1 MRLRCTVLTLGLA
14 LSACQN
20 ADEPPASMSKAQPE
34 LRFRS
39 IGGVSM
45 GGYGAAYYGTRFGEL
60 FDGVAALGGPLDFA
74 QTSDYIRHEMIGGFV
89 PDEQNQ
95 MFHADALL
103 AGVDTISSFSRS
115 GYMEILQDIFLVAGN
130 SGIYNPQNSYWP
142 LGVRTD
148 APASIARARSC
159 SNPHTLDS
167 FYDHEY
173 NNPDVPFCASYPGAV
188 SPNAAGLWPVITY
201 CESKGVTELPYV
213 YPDPARA
220 DRPTEIGLTVDCNGN
235 RRRDAGEPIIRQQ
248 YEPWQDTGSDGQY
261 SADEPGYDPM
271 YNPDPSGDDYHA
283 FDNSGGTEHNAEYD
297 RGEPYV
303 DGGLDGMVG
312 VSNLSD
318 DPREGNGQF
327 DLNPNMARTL
337 TLSPRQCLRQFGP
350 DGRRFYIDAGVKDSF
365 RFDEGARR
373 FVAELRALGSPTT
386 FVPDFN
392 QLGAAW
398 GADGTPNR
406 LDLSQLSTPNL
417 YVEYGDRR
425 LSYEHAVARGGD
437 GGHIGTAGQVLERVL
452 IAMQF
457 VGHLYAPYV
466 PAAAYYDAPTATTMV
481 YHSDILGADRE
492 VGITFPP
499 GYGREGRKYPV
510 LYFLHGHGMDPGD
523 FEAAGALFV
532 LQMAQGIVP
541 PMLLVFPD
549 GRGVQRSQGSFF
561 VNHADSSG
569 QDALNYADSML
580 HEIMP
585 YVESTY
591 DVLTSPADLQS
602 VPGHDL
608 GCTDER

>member
-1 MRLRCTVLTLGLA
+1 MRLPIAMLSIGLC
-14 LSACQN
+14 LLACQST
-20 ADEPPASMSKAQPE
+20 ETPAPAASVRRPE

-74 QTSDYIRHEMIGGFV
+74 QTSDYIRREMIGGFL
-89 PDEQNQ
+89 PEERGQ

-130 SGIYNPQNSYWP
+130 SGIFNPQNSYWP
-142 LGVRTD
+142 LGVRSD
-148 APASIARARSC
+148 DPASIARARSC
-159 SNPHTLDS
+159 TDPHTLS
-167 FYDHEY
+167 NFYDYEY
-173 NNPDVPFCASYPGAV
+173 NNPDAPFCAGYPGAV
-188 SPNAAGLWPVITY
+188 SPNTTGLWPVITY

-213 YPDPARA
+213 YPDPAHA
-220 DRPTEIGLTVDCNGN
+220 DRPTEIGMAVDCNGN
-235 RRRDAGEPIIRQQ
+235 RHRDVGEPIIRQQ
-248 YEPWQDTGSDGQY
+248 YEPWRDTGDDGLY
-261 SADEPGYDPM
+261 SADEPGYDPAR
-271 YNPDPSGDDYHA
+271 NPDPNGDDYHA
-283 FDNSGGTEHNAEYD
+283 FDNSGGTEHNAVYD
-297 RGEPYV
+297 RGEPYI
-303 DGGLDGMVG
+303 DGGLDGIVG
-312 VSNLSD
+312 ASNLID
-318 DPREGNGQF
+318 DPWEGNGQF
-327 DLNPNMARTL
+327 DLNPNMQRTL
-337 TLSPRQCLRQFGP
+337 TLSPRQCVRLFGP
-350 DGRRFYIDAGVKDSF
+350 QGRRFYLDAGVKDSF

-373 FVAELRALGSPTT
+373 FVAELRTLGSPTT

-392 QLGAAW
+392 QLGANW

-406 LDLSQLSTPNL
+406 LDLSQLTTPNL
-417 YVEYGDRR
+417 YVEYGDRQ
-425 LSYEHAVARGGD
+425 LTYAQAVARGGD

-466 PAAAYYDAPTATTMV
+466 APATYYDAPTATTLI
-481 YHSDILGADRE
+481 YHSEILGADRE
-492 VGITFPP
+492 IGITFPP

-549 GRGVQRSQGSFF
+549 GRGVRRSQGSFF
-561 VNHADSSG
+561 VNHADTSG

-585 YVESTY
+585 FVESNY
-591 DVLTSPADLQS
+591 DVASSVADLRAM
-602 VPGHDL
+602 PKHDE
-608 GCTDER
+608 GCRAP